1 MSYWEDRVKS
11 EEYWVKA
18 LTDEKMKMLRRH
30 YQEVALSDIED
41 ELLKLYAQVKDTGA
55 ETLSRT
61 QLYNF
66 SRYRSLHNCISE
78 QAYGIARLQNTTIKS
93 AIEEL
98 YLKIR
103 GIEQKDSVLTK
114 HYIEQLIN
122 SKWSGKDFSER
133 IWHNMNQLTQRVTK
147 VITDSLILGM
157 DYSTIATGIS
167 DEFNVSLNVAN
178 RLIRT
183 ETMHAYNTCAIDRYR
198 DNGVKE
204 IEILVESDAC
214 DDCLR
219 YRGKKMP
226 IDKVPI
232 LPIHCNCRCCYIPII
247 DYGLFTAAQTL
258 IKN

>member
-1 MSYWEDRVKS
+1 MSYWKDRVKA
-11 EEYWVKA
+11 EESWVNS

-30 YQEVALSDIED
+30 YQEVALSNIED
-41 ELLKLYAQVKDTGA
+41 ELAKLYVQVKDIGA
-55 ETLSRT
+55 ETLTRS
-61 QLYNF
+61 QLYSF
-66 SRYRSLHNCISE
+66 SRYVSLHNSISE
-78 QAYGIARLQNTTIKS
+78 EAYGIARLQNTTINN

-103 GIEQKDSVLTK
+103 GVEQKDSVLTK
-114 HYIEQLIN
+114 HYIEQLIH

-157 DYSTIATGIS
+157 DYSTIAKGIS

-183 ETMHAYNTCAIDRYR
+183 ETMHAYNTCAIDCYR
-198 DNGVKE
+198 DKAVKQ
-204 IEILVESDAC
+204 IQLLVESDAC
-214 DDCLR
+214 EDCLQ

-247 DYGLFTAAQTL
+247 E
-258 IKN
+258 